1 MERLTVHPKNGLRKR
16 KLKWS
21 KVTPELKGVATIDL
35 ACKAESIVGKLF
47 WSSLGVLGIVWAIYF
62 VSIIVLDENSLVT
75 SIAEVSL
82 MEVNKPALTMCSK
95 SSARSAF
102 VERLGNFLDSKQLPN
117 PILNWRRLMKRCG
130 SIYSN
135 DINNPK
141 LELLKMKSFKHACDF
156 LGEGNEGCNVSV
168 INFKLILFMSM
179 KTLIFNRRQKHF
191 SIMISIIILHCLM
204 HYTI

>member
-102 VERLGNFLDSKQLPN
+102 VERLGNFLD
-117 PILNWRRLMKRCG
+117 
-130 SIYSN
+130 
-135 DINNPK
+135 
-141 LELLKMKSFKHACDF
+141 
-156 LGEGNEGCNVSV
+156 
-168 INFKLILFMSM
+168 
-179 KTLIFNRRQKHF
+179 
-191 SIMISIIILHCLM
+191 
-204 HYTI
+204 